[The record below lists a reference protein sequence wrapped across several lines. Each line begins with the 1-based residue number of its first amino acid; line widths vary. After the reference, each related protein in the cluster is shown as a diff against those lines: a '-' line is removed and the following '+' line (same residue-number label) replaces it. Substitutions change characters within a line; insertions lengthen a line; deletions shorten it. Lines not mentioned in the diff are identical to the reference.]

1 MAGKVRYL
9 DGMSDLLDP
18 ISDLLDSMSDRL
30 APDSDHPDPIVD
42 LIRRHDA
49 EIVSAEAWITSL
61 NQQILTMR
69 RLLADLVRE
78 RSALEAMAERE
89 GVKAPPASGPVCPEG
104 PAWTELSRVQ
114 AVQQALVEASGPLHL
129 VEIEAVLRSRGR
141 SNDDVALISATL
153 AYLKRRRGSVAS
165 VGGGRWETT
174 LVLPADPAVPAKLPQ
189 PVPSIS
195 DI

>member
-1 MAGKVRYL
+1 
-9 DGMSDLLDP
+9 
-18 ISDLLDSMSDRL
+18 MSDR
-30 APDSDHPDPIVD
+30 PDPDPDHPDPIVD

-49 EIVSAEAWITSL
+49 EIVSAEAGITSL
-61 NQQILTMR
+61 NQQISTAR

-78 RSALEAMAERE
+78 RSALETMAERE
-89 GVKAPPASGPVCPEG
+89 GVKAPPVPGTVCQEG
-104 PAWTELSRVQ
+104 SSWTELSRVQ
-114 AVQQALVEASGPLHL
+114 AVQQALAEASGPLHL

-153 AYLKRRRGSVAS
+153 AYLKRRRGSVTS

-174 LVLPADPAVPAKLPQ
+174 LPVDPAVPARPPQ